1 MKRTKAPVR
10 IRKASKALKIR
21 RTQSSD
27 AAAIA
32 RVFEGPQAIW
42 GTLQLPYPSAEVWQQ
57 RLSRETEASLVSLV
71 ACDGEDVVGTLGLHL
86 NPGMPRRQHV
96 AELGMAVRDDWQ
108 GRGAGTAL
116 LKAALELADG
126 WMQLRRLQLTVFVD
140 NEPAIRLYRK
150 FGFEVEGTLRE
161 LAYRDGRY
169 VDGFLM
175 ARLRPGGS

>member
-1 MKRTKAPVR
+1 MKRKTSTRPSNAAP
-10 IRKASKALKIR
+10 KGLEIR
-21 RTQSSD
+21 RTQSTD

-32 RVFEGPQAIW
+32 RVFEGPQVIR
-42 GTLQLPYPSAEVWQQ
+42 GTLQLPYPSVEAWQQ
-57 RLSRETEASLVSLV
+57 RLGRETDASLVSLV

-108 GRGAGTAL
+108 GRGVGTAL

-140 NEPAIRLYRK
+140 NAPAVRLYRK

-175 ARLRPGGS
+175 ARLRPAQT